1 MPRRFDMAL
10 LWRFELRQSGAN
22 AHAGGERDAKA
33 VASDE
38 VSSDERCSR
47 DVSSTLAVSPAVASA
62 ALPGRWLNEQHR
74 QAYAALKKPDV
85 HRARSCGGAR
95 IV

>member
-10 LWRFELRQSGAN
+10 LWRFELRESGAN
-22 AHAGGERDAKA
+22 AEAGGKGDIQA
-33 VASDE
+33 VVSDE
-38 VSSDERCSR
+38 LSSDKRWLR
-47 DVSSTLAVSPAVASA
+47 DVSSTVAMSPGVASA

-74 QAYAALKKPDV
+74 QGQTALNKDEV

-95 IV
+95 II

>member
-1 MPRRFDMAL
+1 MARGFDMAL
-10 LWRFELRQSGAN
+10 LWRFELHESGAN
-22 AHAGGERDAKA
+22 AEAGGKRDAKA

-38 VSSDERCSR
+38 VSSDKRWLR
-47 DVSSTLAVSPAVASA
+47 DVSSTVAMSQAVASA

-74 QAYAALKKPDV
+74 QGQAALNKDDV

>member
-1 MPRRFDMAL
+1 MPRRFDIAL
-10 LWRFELRQSGAN
+10 LWRFELRESGAN
-22 AHAGGERDAKA
+22 ADAGGERDAKA
-33 VASDE
+33 VASED

-47 DVSSTLAVSPAVASA
+47 DVSSTVAVSPAVAGA

-74 QAYAALKKPDV
+74 KAQVALNKHDV

>member
-10 LWRFELRQSGAN
+10 LWRFELRESGAN
-22 AHAGGERDAKA
+22 AAAGGKQDTQA
-33 VASDE
+33 VVGDE
-38 VSSDERCSR
+38 LSSDKRWLR
-47 DVSSTLAVSPAVASA
+47 DVSSTVAMSPGAAGA

-74 QAYAALKKPDV
+74 QAQAALKHDV